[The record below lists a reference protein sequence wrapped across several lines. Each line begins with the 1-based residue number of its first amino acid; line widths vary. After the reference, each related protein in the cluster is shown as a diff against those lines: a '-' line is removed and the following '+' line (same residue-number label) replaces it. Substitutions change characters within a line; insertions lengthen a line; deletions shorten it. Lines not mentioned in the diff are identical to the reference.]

1 MSCEI
6 VEMLRRCA
14 ENDCIKCKF
23 RKNLECLKMIT
34 LLAAH
39 EIEQLAAENK
49 ALRAKLPRWR
59 NANEELPKKDGYY
72 LCMYAVKEQIREARF
87 YNVLW
92 YHASVEEPHWMEVGR
107 YGAQVTH
114 WMPLPETED
123 DA

>member
-14 ENDCIKCKF
+14 GKECFKCKF

-49 ALRAKLPRWR
+49 ALRAMVAKQDT
-59 NANEELPKKDGYY
+59 N
-72 LCMYAVKEQIREARF
+72 
-87 YNVLW
+87 
-92 YHASVEEPHWMEVGR
+92 
-107 YGAQVTH
+107 
-114 WMPLPETED
+114 

>member
-23 RKNLECLKMIT
+23 RKNLECLKMIN

-49 ALRAKLPRWR
+49 ALRAMVAKQ
-59 NANEELPKKDGYY
+59 D
-72 LCMYAVKEQIREARF
+72 
-87 YNVLW
+87 
-92 YHASVEEPHWMEVGR
+92 
-107 YGAQVTH
+107 T
-114 WMPLPETED
+114 D

>member
-1 MSCEI
+1 MSCEIVDGI

-14 ENDCIKCKF
+14 GNDCIKCKF

-49 ALRAKLPRWR
+49 ALRAMVAKQ
-59 NANEELPKKDGYY
+59 D
-72 LCMYAVKEQIREARF
+72 
-87 YNVLW
+87 
-92 YHASVEEPHWMEVGR
+92 
-107 YGAQVTH
+107 T
-114 WMPLPETED
+114 D